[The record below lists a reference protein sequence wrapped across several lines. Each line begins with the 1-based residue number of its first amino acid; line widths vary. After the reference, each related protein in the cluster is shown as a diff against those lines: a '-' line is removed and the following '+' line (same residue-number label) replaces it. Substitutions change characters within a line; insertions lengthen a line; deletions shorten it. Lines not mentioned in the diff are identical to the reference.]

1 MTSIATM
8 NYAMTATELVA
19 PRKAPPAKRVSIL
32 KVLFGDMLSALLTL
46 GAVATI
52 LSLLPAVQWAVTDAV
67 WSTDD
72 PSTCRSGGACWAFIE
87 AKFRFIMFGLYPPGE
102 QWRPAVVIALVLG
115 MVLISLSPALWG
127 RKLVCAW
134 IAAGCAMLVL
144 MWGGFA
150 GLSHVSTSNWGGL
163 PVTLLLALLSLG
175 LGFPFAIF
183 LALGRR
189 SKLPILRLL
198 SVGLIETVRGLPLV
212 GLLFV
217 ASILLPL
224 LLPPGLDIDKLGR
237 TLAALTVFSAAYL
250 AEVLRG
256 GLQAIPPGQVE
267 AAKALGIPQWKAIQH
282 IVLPQAIQKVIP
294 PLTNTAIVMVKNT
307 SLVMIV
313 GVFDMLS
320 AGRSAAM
327 DPVWPGPYTEAYL
340 FVGLIYFGICV
351 GISYYARWLEIRVK
365 AKDYR

>member
-1 MTSIATM
+1 MP
-8 NYAMTATELVA
+8 L
-19 PRKAPPAKRVSIL
+19 L
-32 KVLFGDMLSALLTL
+32 KVLFGDVLSAVLTL
-46 GAVATI
+46 GSVAVI
-52 LSLLPAVQWAVTDAV
+52 FSLLPAFRWAVTDAV
-67 WSTDD
+67 WSASN
-72 PSTCRSGGACWAFIE
+72 PSACSAAGACWAFIG
-87 AKFRFIMFGLYPPGE
+87 AKFRFIMFGLYPPEE
-102 QWRPAVVIALVLG
+102 QWRPAIVVALVLG

-127 RKLVCAW
+127 RKLLCTW
-134 IAAGCAMLVL
+134 IAAACAMLAL

-150 GLSHVSTSNWGGL
+150 GLPHVSTAKWGGL

-189 SKLPILRLL
+189 SKMPILRIL

-256 GLQAIPPGQVE
+256 GLQAIPPGQTE
-267 AAKALGIPQWKAIQH
+267 AAKALGIPAWKAVQH

-340 FVGLIYFGICV
+340 FVGLIYFAICV
-351 GISYYARWLEIRVK
+351 GISYYAHWLETRVK
-365 AKDYR
+365 AKDNR

>member
-1 MTSIATM
+1 MTSLVTM
-8 NYAMTATELVA
+8 NYAMAATELVA
-19 PRKAPPAKRVSIL
+19 PRKAPPAKRMPIL

-46 GAVATI
+46 GAVAVI
-52 LSLLPAVQWAVTDAV
+52 LSLLPAFRWAVTDAV
-67 WSTDD
+67 WLTDD
-72 PSTCRSGGACWAFIE
+72 PSACRSGGACWAFIE

-102 QWRPAVVIALVLG
+102 QWRPATVIALLLG
-115 MVLISLSPALWG
+115 MTLISLSPALWG
-127 RKLVCAW
+127 RKLVYVW
-134 IAAGCAMLVL
+134 AAAVCAMLTL

-150 GLSHVSTSNWGGL
+150 GLSHVSTAKWGGL

-175 LGFPFAIF
+175 LGFPFAIL

-189 SKLPILRLL
+189 SSLPILRLL

-224 LLPPGLDIDKLGR
+224 LLPPELDIDKLGR

-267 AAKALGIPQWKAIQH
+267 AAQALGIPHWKAIRH

-307 SLVMIV
+307 SLVIIV

-327 DPVWPGPYTEAYL
+327 DPLWPGPYTEAYL
-340 FVGLIYFGICV
+340 FVGVIYFSICV
-351 GISYYARWLEIRVK
+351 GISYYARWLELRVK